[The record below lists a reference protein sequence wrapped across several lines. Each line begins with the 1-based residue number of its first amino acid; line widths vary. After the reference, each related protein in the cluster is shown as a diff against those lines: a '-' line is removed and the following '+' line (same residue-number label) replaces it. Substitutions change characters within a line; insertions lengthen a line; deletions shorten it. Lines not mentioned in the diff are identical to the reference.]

1 MSPTLP
7 KEPEFKTNS
16 SICTQGHSFPDP
28 FHTNIFHCIFN
39 QNVGQPELHDKLKRH
54 FPPRL
59 GSSTWKSPLLGR
71 QSQHGLQRSAP
82 TLPPGHTC
90 VLRPR
95 LGALRPGEQPGCT
108 GTSREQQS
116 CWRSQTLPCPPT
128 CPQQALLAPSLA
140 R

>member
-1 MSPTLP
+1 MSPTLL
-7 KEPEFKTNS
+7 KEPEFKINS
-16 SICTQGHSFPDP
+16 SICTQGYSFPDP

-54 FPPRL
+54 FPLCL

-71 QSQHGLQRSAP
+71 ESQHGLQRSAP
-82 TLPPGHTC
+82 TLPPGHTR

-95 LGALRPGEQPGCT
+95 LGAPRPGTQPGCT

-116 CWRSQTLPCPPT
+116 CWRSQTPPCPPT
-128 CPQQALLAPSLA
+128 CPQQAFLAPSLA